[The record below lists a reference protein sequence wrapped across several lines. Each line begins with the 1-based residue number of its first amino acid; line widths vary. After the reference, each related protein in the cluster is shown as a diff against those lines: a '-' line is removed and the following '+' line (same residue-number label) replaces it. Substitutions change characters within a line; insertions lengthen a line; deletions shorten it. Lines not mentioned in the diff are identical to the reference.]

1 MRRATT
7 LLAMACLAGLA
18 PATAAAQ
25 DITLGVKG
33 GLNVSNLSVD
43 APEDPDFAFDSQTDF
58 LVGGFAQIGIGSKFA
73 LQPEVFYS
81 QNGAKSQSDDP
92 SIKLNLN
99 YIRVPLLLM
108 ARLSSR
114 ESPMYPILYV
124 GPQVA
129 FETRCQ
135 VTGEDDG
142 VSVSFDCDSPELE
155 DALQTKTT
163 DFGLVFGGGLEIL
176 YSRLTVQLDARY
188 NLGLTNLNDAEDASE
203 VSVKSRGWS
212 FMLGLGI
219 PVG

>member
-1 MRRATT
+1 MRYRTA
-7 LLAMACLAGLA
+7 LLAIACSIALVPAGA
-18 PATAAAQ
+18 WGQ
-25 DITLGVKG
+25 EITLGLKG
-33 GLNVSNLSVD
+33 GLNISNLSVD
-43 APEDPDFAFDSQTDF
+43 APDDPDFAFDSQTDF
-58 LVGGFAQIGIGSKFA
+58 LFGAFAQFGIGSKFA
-73 LQPEVFYS
+73 IQPEVFYS
-81 QNGAKSQSDDP
+81 QNGAKTKNDDP

-99 YIRVPLLLM
+99 YIRVPVLLV

-114 ESPMYPILYV
+114 ESPMYPILYA

-142 VSVSFDCDSPELE
+142 VSVSFDCDSPELD
-155 DALQTKTT
+155 DALRTKTT
-163 DFGLVFGGGLEIL
+163 DFGLVFGGGFEIL

-212 FMLGLGI
+212 FTLGLGI
-219 PVG
+219 PIG

>member
-1 MRRATT
+1 MRRATI
-7 LLAMACLAGLA
+7 LLAVACLAGLA
-18 PATAAAQ
+18 PATGSGQ
-25 DITLGVKG
+25 EITVGIKG

-43 APEDPDFAFDSQTDF
+43 APEDPDFGFDSQTDF

-73 LQPEVFYS
+73 IQPEVFYS
-81 QNGAKSQSDDP
+81 QNGAKTTKTDP

-114 ESPMYPILYV
+114 ESPMYPILYA

-129 FETRCQ
+129 FETRCR

-142 VSVSFDCDSPELE
+142 VSVSFDCDSPELD

-163 DFGLVFGGGLEIL
+163 DFGLVFGGGFEIL
-176 YSRLTVQLDARY
+176 YSKLTIQLDARY
-188 NLGLTNLNDAEDASE
+188 NLGLTNLNDTADASE

-212 FMLGLGI
+212 FTLGLGI
-219 PVG
+219 PIG

>member
-1 MRRATT
+1 MRRAIT

-18 PATAAAQ
+18 PADASGQ
-25 DITLGVKG
+25 EITVGIKG

-58 LVGGFAQIGIGSKFA
+58 LVGGFAQFAIGQHFA
-73 LQPEVFYS
+73 VQPEVFYS
-81 QNGAKSQSDDP
+81 QNGAKTKNDDP

-99 YIRVPLLLM
+99 YVRVPLLLM

-114 ESPMYPILYV
+114 ESPMYPILYA

-142 VSVSFDCDSPELE
+142 VSVSFDCDSPELD
-155 DALQTKTT
+155 DALRTKTT

-188 NLGLTNLNDAEDASE
+188 NLGLTNLNDTEDASE

-219 PVG
+219 PID

>member
-1 MRRATT
+1 MRRVMT

-18 PATAAAQ
+18 PATASGQ
-25 DITLGVKG
+25 EITLGVKG

-114 ESPMYPILYV
+114 ESPMYPILYA

-142 VSVSFDCDSPELE
+142 VSVSFDCDSPELD
-155 DALQTKTT
+155 DALRTKTT
-163 DFGLVFGGGLEIL
+163 DFGLVFGGGFEIL

-188 NLGLTNLNDAEDASE
+188 NLGLTNLNDAENTSE

-219 PVG
+219 PID

>member
-1 MRRATT
+1 
-7 LLAMACLAGLA
+7 
-18 PATAAAQ
+18 
-25 DITLGVKG
+25 
-33 GLNVSNLSVD
+33 VD

-99 YIRVPLLLM
+99 YVRVPLLLM

-114 ESPMYPILYV
+114 ESPMYPILYA

-142 VSVSFDCDSPELE
+142 VSVSFDCDSPELD
-155 DALQTKTT
+155 DALQTKKT
-163 DFGLVFGGGLEIL
+163 DFGLVFGGGFEIL
-176 YSRLTVQLDARY
+176 YSRLTIQLDARY
-188 NLGLTNLNDAEDASE
+188 NLGLTNLNDTEDASE

-219 PVG
+219 PID

>member
-18 PATAAAQ
+18 PTVASGQ
-25 DITLGVKG
+25 EITLGIKG

-58 LVGGFAQIGIGSKFA
+58 LFGAFAQFGIGSKFA
-73 LQPEVFYS
+73 IQPEVFYS
-81 QNGAKSQSDDP
+81 QNGAKTKNDDP

-99 YIRVPLLLM
+99 YIRVPVLLV

-114 ESPMYPILYV
+114 ESPMYPILYA

-135 VTGEDDG
+135 VTGEEDG
-142 VSVSFDCDSPELE
+142 VSVTFDCDSPELD

-188 NLGLTNLNDAEDASE
+188 NLGLTNLNDSEDADE

-212 FMLGLGI
+212 FMLGLGMPI
-219 PVG
+219 G

>member
-18 PATAAAQ
+18 PATASGQ
-25 DITLGVKG
+25 EITLGVKG

-58 LVGGFAQIGIGSKFA
+58 LVGAFAQFGIGNTFA
-73 LQPEVFYS
+73 IQPEVFYS
-81 QNGAKSQSDDP
+81 QNGAKTKNADP

-114 ESPMYPILYV
+114 ESPMYPILYA

-135 VTGEDDG
+135 VTGEQGG
-142 VSVSFDCDSPELE
+142 VSVSFDCDSPELD

-188 NLGLTNLNDAEDASE
+188 NLGLTNLNDSEDADE